1 MKERV
6 VILGGGPQARE
17 VIDVFEQAAIYRI
30 AGIVANEPPEGGALY
45 GHPYLGADAILP
57 ELLQQGVDHAFVA
70 IGNNR
75 ARLDLMEKLRG
86 MGFKLPN
93 AISPRSYVSPH
104 ASLGQGVVIMH
115 GVVVGVSVDLGDGV
129 ILNHRTAVAHDARL
143 ERGAHIAASIICGRT
158 VIGEGTNVW
167 PGSTVGLGVKVGK
180 WATIGAGSL
189 VMRDVEDG
197 ATVVGLPAR
206 KLKIVESGE

>member
-1 MKERV
+1 MKGRV

-17 VIDVFEQAAIYRI
+17 VIDVFEQAGIYEI
-30 AGIVANEPPEGGALY
+30 AGIVASDPPEGGALY
-45 GHPYLGADAILP
+45 GYPYLGADAVLP
-57 ELLQQGVDHAFVA
+57 ELLRQGVDHAFAA

-75 ARLDLMEKLRG
+75 VRLDLIQKLRG

-93 AISPRSYVSPH
+93 AISPHSYVSPH
-104 ASLGQGVVIMH
+104 ASLGQGIVIMH
-115 GVVVGVSVDLGDGV
+115 GVVASVSVELGDGV
-129 ILNHRTAVAHDARL
+129 ILNHRTALGHDARL
-143 ERGAHIAASIICGRT
+143 GRGVHVAASLIGGR
-158 VIGEGTNVW
+158 VEVGEGTNVW
-167 PGSTVGLGVKVGK
+167 PGSTIVLGVKVGK

-206 KLKIVESGE
+206 RLKISESGE

>member
-1 MKERV
+1 MREQV

-17 VIDVFEQAAIYRI
+17 VIDVFEQSAIYDI
-30 AGIVANEPPEGGALY
+30 AGVVANDPPEGGALY
-45 GHPYLGADAILP
+45 GYSYLGADAVLP
-57 ELLQQGVDHAFVA
+57 ELLRQGVNHAFVA

-75 ARLDLMEKLRG
+75 ARLDLIQKLRAT
-86 MGFKLPN
+86 GFKLPN

-104 ASLGQGVVIMH
+104 SRLGEGIAIFPGSV
-115 GVVVGVSVDLGDGV
+115 VSVGADLGDGV
-129 ILNHRTAVAHDARL
+129 ILNHCTAIAHDARL
-143 ERGAHIAASIICGRT
+143 ERGVHVAASVVGGRA
-158 VIGEGTNVW
+158 VVGEGTNVW
-167 PGSTVGLGVKVGK
+167 PGSTIALGVKVGK

-206 KLKIVESGE
+206 RLKIAESGE